1 MLKSAFVNKEYNGR
15 ASHTDTQVG
24 VDGGVAGGTSEV
36 LVLSVGNVEVR
47 LGIAVLLGQTEI
59 DDVDLVAT
67 LANAH

>member
-1 MLKSAFVNKEYNGR
+1 MS
-15 ASHTDTQVG
+15 

-47 LGIAVLLGQTEI
+47 LGIAVLLGQTEV

-67 LANAH
+67 LADAH